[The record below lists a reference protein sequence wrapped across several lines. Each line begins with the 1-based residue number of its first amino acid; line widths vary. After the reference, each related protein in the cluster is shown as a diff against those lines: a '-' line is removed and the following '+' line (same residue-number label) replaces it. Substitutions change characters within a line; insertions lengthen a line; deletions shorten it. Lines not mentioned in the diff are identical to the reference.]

1 MGMFLK
7 PHPKLCHEW
16 FEGKMPEGWY
26 SINPKVSMSG
36 FINDL
41 IKTFILIVKLIILF
55 NYFVMVTNHHEM
67 QKVE

>member
-1 MGMFLK
+1 
-7 PHPKLCHEW
+7 
-16 FEGKMPEGWY
+16 MPEGWY

-41 IKTFILIVKLIILF
+41 IKTLILIVKLIILF